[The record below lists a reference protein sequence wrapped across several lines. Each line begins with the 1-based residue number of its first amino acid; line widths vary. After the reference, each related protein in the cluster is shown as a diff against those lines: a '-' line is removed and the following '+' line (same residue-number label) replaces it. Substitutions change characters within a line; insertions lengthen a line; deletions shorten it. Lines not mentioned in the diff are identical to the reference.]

1 MGNAILKILLG
12 LLTKL
17 LTERFVARLT
27 VRLLY
32 FLAVQTPFK
41 VDDGIVDDIAEG
53 LGITDYK

>member
-1 MGNAILKILLG
+1 MGNMILKILLG

-17 LTERFVARLT
+17 VTEKFIARVT

-32 FLAVQTPFK
+32 FLAVRTPFSIDDK
-41 VDDGIVDDIAEG
+41 VVDEIAEG

>member
-1 MGNAILKILLG
+1 MGNMILKILIG

-17 LTERFVARLT
+17 VTEKFVARLT

-32 FLAVQTPFK
+32 FLAVQTPFAIDDK
-41 VDDGIVDDIAEG
+41 VVDDIAEG

>member
-32 FLAVQTPFK
+32 FLAVQTPFAIDDK
-41 VDDGIVDDIAEG
+41 VVDDIAEG

>member
-1 MGNAILKILLG
+1 MILKILIG

-17 LTERFVARLT
+17 VTEKFVARLT

-32 FLAVQTPFK
+32 FLAVQTPFAIDDK
-41 VDDGIVDDIAEG
+41 VVDDIAEG